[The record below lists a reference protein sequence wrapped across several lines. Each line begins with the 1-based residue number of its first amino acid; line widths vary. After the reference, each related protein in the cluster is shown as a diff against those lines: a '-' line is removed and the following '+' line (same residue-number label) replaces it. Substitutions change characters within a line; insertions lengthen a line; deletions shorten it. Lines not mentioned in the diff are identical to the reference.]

1 MLGLR
6 SRLARVD
13 IHSNGLECVAVHESR
28 HFDHVDHAKWFSS
41 SGLME

>member
-13 IHSNGLECVAVHESR
+13 IHSNGLECVEVYECR
-28 HFDHVDHAKWFSS
+28 YFDHADNAKCFSS